1 MSTKQGR
8 ESGSTSVKKEEKKV
22 KSESASTHVTL
33 RFKGQIYEEEV
44 RVFRMRRN
52 VEMRKVMKRYGE
64 TRGVKWTTFV
74 FILKDGTRIRES
86 HTPDEL
92 ELKDGAKIDA
102 MLHHEGGGYGPSS
115 ITF

>member
-1 MSTKQGR
+1 M
-8 ESGSTSVKKEEKKV
+8 E
-22 KSESASTHVTL
+22 
-33 RFKGQIYEEEV
+33 IYEEEV

-86 HTPDEL
+86 HTPDEVCIEIFL
-92 ELKDGAKIDA
+92 IE
-102 MLHHEGGGYGPSS
+102 
-115 ITF
+115 

>member
-1 MSTKQGR
+1 MSTKPMR
-8 ESGSTSVKKEEKKV
+8 ESGSTSVKREEKKAKV
-22 KSESASTHVTL
+22 ESSASTHVTL
-33 RFKGQIYEEEV
+33 RFKGQDEEEV

-64 TRGVKWTTFV
+64 KRGVKWTTFV

-92 ELKDGAKIDA
+92 ELKDGA
-102 MLHHEGGGYGPSS
+102 
-115 ITF
+115 TN